1 MKELK
6 NEEIIRRYKECLD
19 AGKTER
25 ECVRLAVRMAEEA
38 GYTPLENNIK
48 ENRPLAAGD
57 KVYATYN
64 EKAMVMFHIGEEDFE
79 KGMNI
84 LGALV
89 DSPRLDVE
97 QNPLYVVSGLAYLDT
112 HYYGGIKKYQWVTV
126 PLALHGVIIR
136 KDGTKVDVVIGEQDD
151 DPVFAITDLLVHL
164 SREQLEKKANK
175 VIEGEKL
182 DLLIGSTAVEGV
194 ENEAVKQNIL
204 NILKEK
210 YDVAEDDFVSA
221 ELEVVPA
228 GKARDMGMD
237 RSMVMAY
244 GQDDRICAFTS
255 LMAILDIDTPKRTAC
270 CLLVDKEEIGSQGAS
285 GMQSRFFENTVA
297 EVAALTGNPGDL
309 SLRRALQNSRML
321 SSDVNAAYDPLFPE
335 VFEKKNTAFLS
346 RGLVFSKY
354 TGSGGKSGSNDANA
368 EYIAE
373 LRSIMDANDVKFQFA
388 ELGRVDAGGGGT
400 IAWLMA
406 RYGMEVIDSGL
417 AILCMHAP
425 MEISSKADICQAVK
439 GYRVFLTELK

>member
-1 MKELK
+1 MC
-6 NEEIIRRYKECLD
+6 IRDR
-19 AGKTER
+19 
-25 ECVRLAVRMAEEA
+25 
-38 GYTPLENNIK
+38 
-48 ENRPLAAGD
+48 
-57 KVYATYN
+57 
-64 EKAMVMFHIGEEDFE
+64 FHIGEEDFE

-84 LGALV
+84 LGAHV
-89 DSPRLDVE
+89 DSPRLDVK
-97 QNPLYVVSGLAYLDT
+97 QNPLYEDSGMAYLDT

-210 YDVAEDDFVSA
+210 YDVAEDDFMSA
-221 ELEVVPA
+221 ELEVVPV